1 MPFGGLTM
9 FRHARTYCFLLP
21 LPLLIALRGV
31 GAEEPPVKVDVH
43 WDKVVRESKTVPTV
57 LFLGTPKTKRGSPL
71 HDPMLNAIK
80 ELGADDV
87 RYAPCNLYP
96 RLSIAELEP
105 PTKTS
110 TSWDFSL
117 IDPYTEDAMS
127 TLDGHP
133 IELNFSTIP
142 EWMFKTPKPVAY
154 PSDPEQFFYDYEQG
168 AELRDP
174 TYREVADYFARV
186 VSWYVNG
193 GFKDEL
199 GKWHNSGHHY
209 KVDYWGVLNEP
220 DIEHGLS
227 PEVYTRIYDAV
238 VKAVHQVSPQTKFVS
253 MSSSYPG
260 SQSKFFDYFLDPRNH
275 QPGIPLDMISYHFY
289 AVPGA
294 DEPEAVHPYTFFD
307 QADRFL
313 EVVGYIETIRHR
325 LSPQTGTMVDEVGTM
340 LPSDWDQGKPGYV
353 FKPIAPSYWNLSAA
367 VYAYVFAGLARQGID
382 VATESLVPGYP
393 GQFPSIAILDWD
405 TGQPNARYRVLKLII
420 DNFRPGDKI
429 VDTQNSS
436 GEVMTQGFV
445 SSSGE
450 RKLLIVN
457 KRDREFRLTL
467 PGLAGGKLEV
477 VDRTSGSNPPP
488 ASTIEGDSF
497 SLGGLGVAV
506 VTLP

>member
-1 MPFGGLTM
+1 M
-9 FRHARTYCFLLP
+9 FRSIRAFCIFLSFLSFIT
-21 LPLLIALRGV
+21 LSGM
-31 GAEEPPVKVDVH
+31 GAQEPPVKIDVH
-43 WDKVVRESKTVPTV
+43 WDKVVRVSKTIPTI
-57 LFLGTPKTKRGSPL
+57 LYIGTPKTKRGAPL
-71 HDPMLNAIK
+71 HDPMLNAIR

-117 IDPYTEDAMS
+117 IDPYTEDAVS
-127 TLDGHP
+127 ALDGHP
-133 IELNFSTIP
+133 VELNFSTIP

-154 PSDPEQFFYDYEQG
+154 PSDPERFFYDYEQG

-186 VSWYVNG
+186 VSWYVDG

-275 QPGIPLDMISYHFY
+275 QPGISLDMISYHFY

-294 DEPEAVHPYTFFD
+294 NDPPSVYPYTFFD

-313 EVVGYIETIRHR
+313 EVVGYIETIRER
-325 LSPQTGTMVDEVGTM
+325 LSPRTGTMVDEVGTM

-353 FKPIAPSYWNLSAA
+353 FKPIALSYWNLSAA

-382 VATESLVPGYP
+382 VATESLIPGYP

-405 TGQPNARYRVLKLII
+405 SGQPNARYRVLKLII
-420 DNFRPGDKI
+420 DNFRPGDRI

-436 GEVMTQGFV
+436 GEVLTQGFV

-450 RKLLIVN
+450 RKLLVVN
-457 KRDREFRLTL
+457 KRDRKFTLAL

-477 VDRTSGSNPPP
+477 VDQSTGSNPP
-488 ASTIEGDSF
+488 ATGTIEGDSF

-506 VTLP
+506 VTLR